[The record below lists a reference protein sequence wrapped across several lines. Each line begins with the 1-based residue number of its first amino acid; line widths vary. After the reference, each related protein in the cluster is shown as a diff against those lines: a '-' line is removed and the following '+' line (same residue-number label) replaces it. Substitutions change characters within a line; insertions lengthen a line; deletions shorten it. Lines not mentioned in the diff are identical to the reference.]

1 MPVFVGV
8 RFAAVPGE
16 RMGMLMMRIVPV
28 AMRMDE
34 LLMSVRVLMSFSE
47 MQPDPSGHQCRSDP
61 EACGRPCVKGNNC
74 KGGADERCS

>member
-1 MPVFVGV
+1 MPVFMGV

-34 LLMSVRVLMSFSE
+34 VLVSVRVLMPFSE
-47 MQPDPSGHQCRSDP
+47 MQPDPRGHQCRGDP
-61 EACGRPCVKGNNC
+61 KGCGRPFVKGNNC
-74 KGGADERCS
+74 NCGADERCS